1 MKVRKPA
8 WFVLIAFFQ
17 RETMVKLC
25 EFQDSDKKM
34 KSLDVV
40 LEETMT
46 MTVWPNFPTANMAY
60 RKIPR

>member
-1 MKVRKPA
+1 
-8 WFVLIAFFQ
+8 
-17 RETMVKLC
+17 
-25 EFQDSDKKM
+25 M